1 MLWSPLCFRL
11 CSLVNIFAVAVT
23 SERFCAFAL
32 FVHEVDVGGRA
43 ILFAPFSKSFGWERR
58 ATSLLCEDPGTS
70 FAFALCFGSCKDAQR
85 CAFARLRQRKGAR
98 RCHSSIPTGGPMAF
112 RNDLRY
118 IAGKGSRFLWSHVSG
133 RRRRP
138 LRGRTVKG
146 TRGSSRAR
154 QTRSRVTFRDAKRW
168 QRGGQHEAIL
178 GTTSNYHF
186 HPSIRQKPSN
196 RIRYDVV
203 DGVRGGFGSH
213 GLGSLQKKS
222 INSGRGV
229 ARTTRRTGADERQSD
244 IPMPQHRDPIAPN
257 QEIYHHFQR
266 QPSLAITQS
275 RCVRSVNRGHRGPR
289 DSLFPL
295 HPPTEELSPQTK
307 ACLFPCLFF
316 FLHANPNLFPTCFLL
331 GVPRAE
337 PVSSLVC
344 VQTPSF
350 GIELRNNRIRGRFLL
365 ASERARRRP
374 HPLWL
379 RRFRRKVGDVY
390 LPVASSIKSVAQA
403 RKQCFL
409 TERQPSCQAPCRSP
423 TWSTR
428 TSRGKDLSCCLRISL
443 NCA

>member
-1 MLWSPLCFRL
+1 MSVSCSAYPLLRKGPVTYPLLPGLCHLVLWPASETLESRERPNYMTLSLNLVVRYAELSSIVNVRSPAMLWSPLCFRL

-213 GLGSLQKKS
+213 GLGSLHK
-222 INSGRGV
+222 
-229 ARTTRRTGADERQSD
+229 
-244 IPMPQHRDPIAPN
+244 
-257 QEIYHHFQR
+257 
-266 QPSLAITQS
+266 
-275 RCVRSVNRGHRGPR
+275 VN
-289 DSLFPL
+289 
-295 HPPTEELSPQTK
+295 
-307 ACLFPCLFF
+307 
-316 FLHANPNLFPTCFLL
+316 
-331 GVPRAE
+331 
-337 PVSSLVC
+337 
-344 VQTPSF
+344 
-350 GIELRNNRIRGRFLL
+350 
-365 ASERARRRP
+365 
-374 HPLWL
+374 
-379 RRFRRKVGDVY
+379 
-390 LPVASSIKSVAQA
+390 
-403 RKQCFL
+403 
-409 TERQPSCQAPCRSP
+409 
-423 TWSTR
+423 
-428 TSRGKDLSCCLRISL
+428 
-443 NCA
+443 